1 MAAGTPADAANAF
14 EMTRDWAVIA
24 MRSLRI
30 LLVDLALVSFALV
43 ASSVL
48 RENLEFSSD
57 HLLALIP
64 YGLLTIS
71 TAAIVLPLSGVT
83 AAVWRYSSPQNY
95 RDIVTAVVAIV
106 AGAAVLTFIANR
118 LEGVPRAL
126 PLLQTLITVTL
137 MIGARITSRLWHMR
151 RSPRE
156 WQQDVIVPTAE
167 SVLLVGVNEMAEL
180 YLHCITRYARDR
192 VRVAGLLDSRA
203 PRGQSLLSHR
213 VLGAPE
219 QVADVVRTLEV
230 HGVVITRIV
239 LAVPLREL
247 SVQAREALFA
257 LEASNAIPLEFLD
270 EKIAS
275 ERPNRA
281 RSGNTSETRAQT
293 YAFDARSAVGSAS
306 SPYRTIKRLLDIV
319 CAALL
324 LVVLAP
330 IMSLV
335 AFVAILDVGF
345 PVLFWQERPGLGAQ
359 PFKVFKFRTMAAA
372 HDAHGRRRLES
383 QRISPIGHAMRRTRV
398 DELPQ
403 LISIL
408 MGHMSFVGPRP
419 LLPIDQPADYS
430 ARLLVRPGLTG
441 WAQIKGGRAIS
452 PTDKAALDVWY
463 VKNMSFLLD
472 LKIIIG
478 TIPMILFGERVEND
492 AIAQAWRELE
502 KSQTLAKEL
511 GAATASARLHV
522 S

>member
-1 MAAGTPADAANAF
+1 
-14 EMTRDWAVIA
+14 

-30 LLVDLALVSFALV
+30 LLVDLALVSIALV

-64 YGLLTIS
+64 YGLLTVS

-83 AAVWRYSSPQNY
+83 RAVWRYSSPQNY
-95 RDIVTAVVAIV
+95 RDIVAAVIAIV

-118 LEGVPRAL
+118 LDGVSRAL
-126 PLLQTLITVTL
+126 PLLQVLITITL
-137 MIGARITSRLWHMR
+137 MIGARIASRLWHMR
-151 RSPRE
+151 RSPSD
-156 WQQDVIVPTAE
+156 WPQDVIVPAAE
-167 SVLLVGVNEMAEL
+167 SVLLVGVNELAEL

-192 VRVAGLLDSRA
+192 VRVIGLLDSRA

-219 QVADVVRTLEV
+219 DVADVVRTLEV
-230 HGVVITRIV
+230 HGVVITRIA

-247 SVQAREALFA
+247 SIQAREALFA
-257 LEASNAIPLEFLD
+257 IEASNAIPLEFLD
-270 EKIAS
+270 EKLAS
-275 ERPNRA
+275 DRPSREAA
-281 RSGNTSETRAQT
+281 RNGDAPETRTQT
-293 YAFDARSAVGSAS
+293 YALNAKAGAGLAN
-306 SPYRTIKRLLDIV
+306 SPYRTVKRALDIV
-319 CAALL
+319 LAAVL
-324 LVVLAP
+324 LVMLAP
-330 IMSLV
+330 LMSLV
-335 AFVAILDVGF
+335 AIVTIMNVGF
-345 PVLFWQERPGLGAQ
+345 PVLFWQERPGLDAQ

-372 HDAHGRRRLES
+372 HDAQGRRRLES
-383 QRISPIGHAMRRTRV
+383 QRVSAVGNAMRRTRV

-419 LLPIDQPADYS
+419 LLPIDQPSDYS

-463 VKNMSFLLD
+463 VKNMSFMLD
-472 LKIIIG
+472 VKIALG
-478 TIPMILFGERVEND
+478 TIPMILFGEKVETD

-502 KSQTLAKEL
+502 QMQA
-511 GAATASARLHV
+511 
-522 S
+522 

>member
-1 MAAGTPADAANAF
+1 
-14 EMTRDWAVIA
+14 

-30 LLVDLALVSFALV
+30 LLVDLALVSIALV

-64 YGLLTIS
+64 YGLLTVS

-83 AAVWRYSSPQNY
+83 RAVWRYSSPQNY
-95 RDIVTAVVAIV
+95 RDIVAAVIAIV

-118 LEGVPRAL
+118 LDGVSRAL
-126 PLLQTLITVTL
+126 PLLQALITITL
-137 MIGARITSRLWHMR
+137 MIGARIASRLWHMR
-151 RSPRE
+151 RSPSD
-156 WQQDVIVPTAE
+156 WPQDVIVPAAE
-167 SVLLVGVNEMAEL
+167 CVLLVGVNELAEL

-192 VRVAGLLDSRA
+192 VRVIGLLDSQA

-219 QVADVVRTLEV
+219 DVADVVRTLEV
-230 HGVVITRIV
+230 HGVVITRIA

-247 SVQAREALFA
+247 SIRAREALFA
-257 LEASNAIPLEFLD
+257 IEASNAIPLEFLD
-270 EKIAS
+270 EKLAS
-275 ERPNRA
+275 DRPSREAA
-281 RSGNTSETRAQT
+281 RSSDAPEMRTQT
-293 YAFDARSAVGSAS
+293 YALNAKAGAGLAS
-306 SPYRTIKRLLDIV
+306 SPYRTVKRALDIV
-319 CAALL
+319 LAAIL
-324 LVVLAP
+324 LVMLAP
-330 IMSLV
+330 LMSLV
-335 AFVAILDVGF
+335 AIVTIMNVGF

-372 HDAHGRRRLES
+372 HDAQGRRRLES
-383 QRISPIGHAMRRTRV
+383 QRVSAIGNAMRRTRV

-463 VKNMSFLLD
+463 VKNMSFMLD
-472 LKIIIG
+472 VKIALG
-478 TIPMILFGERVEND
+478 TIPMILFGEKVETD

-502 KSQTLAKEL
+502 QMQA
-511 GAATASARLHV
+511 
-522 S
+522 

>member
-1 MAAGTPADAANAF
+1 
-14 EMTRDWAVIA
+14 

-30 LLVDLALVSFALV
+30 LLADLALVSFALV

-64 YGLLTIS
+64 YGFLTIS

-83 AAVWRYSSPQNY
+83 RAVWRYSSPQNY

-106 AGAAVLTFIANR
+106 AGAAVLTFIVNR

-126 PLLQTLITVTL
+126 PLLQALITVTL
-137 MIGARITSRLWHMR
+137 MIGARIASRLWHQR
-151 RSPRE
+151 RSPRD
-156 WQQDVIVPTAE
+156 WQRDVIVPTAD
-167 SVLLVGVNEMAEL
+167 SILLVGLNELAEL

-192 VRVAGLLDSRA
+192 VRVVGLLDSQA

-219 QVADVVRTLEV
+219 DVADVVRTLEV
-230 HGVVITRIV
+230 HGVVITRIA
-239 LAVPLREL
+239 LAVPVREL
-247 SVQAREALFA
+247 SAQAREALFA
-257 LEASNAIPLEFLD
+257 IEASNAIPLEFLD
-270 EKIAS
+270 EKLAS
-275 ERPNRA
+275 DRPNREAA
-281 RSGNTSETRAQT
+281 RSGEAPEARTQT
-293 YAFDARSAVGSAS
+293 YALNARAGAGLAS
-306 SPYRTIKRLLDIV
+306 SPYRTVKRVLDIV
-319 CAALL
+319 FAAVL
-324 LVVLAP
+324 LVMLAP
-330 IMSLV
+330 IMGLV
-335 AFVAILDVGF
+335 ALVTMINVGF

-372 HDAHGRRRLES
+372 HDAQGRRRLES
-383 QRISPIGHAMRRTRV
+383 QRISQIGNAMRRTRV

-408 MGHMSFVGPRP
+408 LGRMSFVGPRP

-463 VKNMSFLLD
+463 VKNMSFMLD
-472 LKIIIG
+472 AKIILG
-478 TIPMILFGERVEND
+478 TIPMILFGEKVESD

-502 KSQTLAKEL
+502 KSQA
-511 GAATASARLHV
+511 
-522 S
+522 

>member
-1 MAAGTPADAANAF
+1 
-14 EMTRDWAVIA
+14 

-30 LLVDLALVSFALV
+30 LLADLALVSFALV
-43 ASSVL
+43 AALVL
-48 RENLEFSSD
+48 RDNLEFSID
-57 HLLALIP
+57 HLVALIP

-83 AAVWRYSSPQNY
+83 RAVWRYSAPQNY

-106 AGAAVLTFIANR
+106 AGAAALTFIVNR

-126 PLLQTLITVTL
+126 PLLQALITATL
-137 MIGARITSRLWHMR
+137 MIGARIASRLWHAR
-151 RSPRE
+151 RSPGD
-156 WQQDVIVPTAE
+156 WQQDVIVPTADTI
-167 SVLLVGVNEMAEL
+167 LLVGLNELAEL

-192 VRVAGLLDSRA
+192 VRVMGLLDSRA

-219 QVADVVRTLEV
+219 DVADVVRTLEV
-230 HGVVITRIV
+230 HGVVITRIA

-247 SVQAREALFA
+247 STEAREALFA

-270 EKIAS
+270 EKFAS
-275 ERPNRA
+275 ERPSRQAA
-281 RSGNTSETRAQT
+281 RSGDATEAQRQT
-293 YAFDARSAVGSAS
+293 YAFNARNGEGLAS
-306 SPYRTIKRLLDIV
+306 SPYRTVKRALDIIG
-319 CAALL
+319 AAVL
-324 LVVLAP
+324 LVMLAP
-330 IMSLV
+330 IMGLAALV
-335 AFVAILDVGF
+335 TIVDVGF
-345 PVLFWQERPGLGAQ
+345 PVLFWQQRPGLGAQ

-372 HDAHGRRRLES
+372 HDAQGRRRLES
-383 QRISPIGHAMRRTRV
+383 QRISRIGNAMRRTRV

-408 MGHMSFVGPRP
+408 MGRMSFVGPRP
-419 LLPIDQPADYS
+419 LLPVDQPAEYS

-463 VKNMSFLLD
+463 VKNMSFMLD
-472 LKIIIG
+472 VKIIFG
-478 TIPMILFGERVEND
+478 TIPMILFGEKVESD

-502 KSQTLAKEL
+502 KSQA
-511 GAATASARLHV
+511 
-522 S
+522 

>member
-1 MAAGTPADAANAF
+1 
-14 EMTRDWAVIA
+14 

-30 LLVDLALVSFALV
+30 LLADLALVSFALV
-43 ASSVL
+43 AALVL
-48 RENLEFSSD
+48 RDNLEFSID
-57 HLLALIP
+57 HLVALIP

-83 AAVWRYSSPQNY
+83 RAVWRYSAPQNY

-106 AGAAVLTFIANR
+106 AGAAVLTFVVNR

-126 PLLQTLITVTL
+126 PLLQALITATL
-137 MIGARITSRLWHMR
+137 MIGARIASRLWHAR
-151 RSPRE
+151 RSPGD
-156 WQQDVIVPTAE
+156 WQQDVIVPTADTI
-167 SVLLVGVNEMAEL
+167 LLVGLNELAEL

-219 QVADVVRTLEV
+219 DVADVVRTLEV
-230 HGVVITRIV
+230 HGVIISRIA

-247 SVQAREALFA
+247 SAEAREALFA

-270 EKIAS
+270 EKFAS
-275 ERPNRA
+275 ERPSRQAA
-281 RSGNTSETRAQT
+281 RSGDAMEAQRQT
-293 YAFDARSAVGSAS
+293 YALNAGNGEGLAS
-306 SPYRTIKRLLDIV
+306 SPYRTVKRALDIV
-319 CAALL
+319 GAAVL
-324 LVVLAP
+324 LVMLAP
-330 IMSLV
+330 IMGLAALV
-335 AFVAILDVGF
+335 TIVDVGF
-345 PVLFWQERPGLGAQ
+345 PVLFWQQRPGLGAQ

-372 HDAHGRRRLES
+372 HDAQGRRRLES
-383 QRISPIGHAMRRTRV
+383 QRISRIGNAMRRTRV

-408 MGHMSFVGPRP
+408 MGRMSFVGPRP
-419 LLPIDQPADYS
+419 LLPIDQPAEYS

-463 VKNMSFLLD
+463 VKNMSFMLD
-472 LKIIIG
+472 VKIIFG
-478 TIPMILFGERVEND
+478 TIPMILFGEKVESD

-502 KSQTLAKEL
+502 KSQA
-511 GAATASARLHV
+511 
-522 S
+522 

>member
-1 MAAGTPADAANAF
+1 
-14 EMTRDWAVIA
+14 

-30 LLVDLALVSFALV
+30 LLTDLTLVSVALA

-71 TAAIVLPLSGVT
+71 TAAIVLPLFGVT
-83 AAVWRYSSPQNY
+83 TAVWRYSSPQNY
-95 RDIVTAVVAIV
+95 RDIVAAVIAIV

-126 PLLQTLITVTL
+126 PLLQALITVTL

-151 RSPRE
+151 RSPRD

-167 SVLLVGVNEMAEL
+167 SVLLVGLNELAEL

-192 VRVAGLLDSRA
+192 VRVIGLLDSQAR
-203 PRGQSLLSHR
+203 RGLSLLSHR
-213 VLGAPE
+213 VLGLPE
-219 QVADVVRTLEV
+219 EVADVVRTLEV

-239 LAVPLREL
+239 LAVPVREL

-270 EKIAS
+270 QKIAW
-275 ERPNRA
+275 ERSNPEAVRN
-281 RSGNTSETRAQT
+281 GNASETRAQA
-293 YAFDARSAVGSAS
+293 YAFNARSSEGLAR
-306 SPYRTIKRLLDIV
+306 SPYRSIKRLLDLV
-319 CAALL
+319 FAALL
-324 LVVLAP
+324 LVFLAP
-330 IMSLV
+330 IMGAVALV
-335 AFVAILDVGF
+335 AIVDVGL

-383 QRISPIGHAMRRTRV
+383 QRISPIGNFLRRTRL

-408 MGHMSFVGPRP
+408 MGRMSFVGPRP

-463 VKNMSFLLD
+463 VKNISFILD
-472 LKIIIG
+472 VKIMLG
-478 TIPMILFGERVEND
+478 TIPMILFGEKVESD
-492 AIAQAWRELE
+492 AIVQAWRELE
-502 KSQTLAKEL
+502 KSQA
-511 GAATASARLHV
+511 
-522 S
+522 

>member
-1 MAAGTPADAANAF
+1 
-14 EMTRDWAVIA
+14 

-30 LLVDLALVSFALV
+30 LLADLALVSFALV

-57 HLLALIP
+57 HLVALIP
-64 YGLLTIS
+64 YGLLTIAA
-71 TAAIVLPLSGVT
+71 AAIVLPLSGVT
-83 AAVWRYSSPQNY
+83 RAVWRYSSPQNY

-106 AGAAVLTFIANR
+106 AGASVLTFVANR
-118 LEGVPRAL
+118 LDGVSRAL
-126 PLLQTLITVTL
+126 PLLQALITITL
-137 MIGARITSRLWHMR
+137 MIGARIASRLWHAR
-151 RSPRE
+151 RSPGD

-167 SVLLVGVNEMAEL
+167 SVLLVGLNELAEL

-192 VRVAGLLDSRA
+192 VRVVGLLDAQA

-213 VLGAPE
+213 VLGTPE

-257 LEASNAIPLEFLD
+257 LEAANAIPLEFLD
-270 EKIAS
+270 QKIAS
-275 ERPNRA
+275 ERPNREA
-281 RSGNTSETRAQT
+281 PRSGKAPETRAQT
-293 YAFDARSAVGSAS
+293 YAFSAMSGEGLAS
-306 SPYRTIKRLLDIV
+306 SPYRTIKRSLDIFL
-319 CAALL
+319 AALL
-324 LVVLAP
+324 LVMMAP
-330 IMSLV
+330 LMGVVALITIM
-335 AFVAILDVGF
+335 DVGF
-345 PVLFWQERPGLGAQ
+345 PVLFWQQRPGLGAQ

-372 HDAHGRRRLES
+372 HDALGRRRHES
-383 QRISPIGHAMRRTRV
+383 QRVSAVGNVLRRTRV

-408 MGHMSFVGPRP
+408 TGDMSFVGPRP
-419 LLPIDQPADYS
+419 LLPVDQPADYS

-452 PTDKAALDVWY
+452 PADKAALDVWY
-463 VKNMSFLLD
+463 VKNMSFMLD
-472 LKIIIG
+472 VKIMLG
-478 TIPMILFGERVEND
+478 TVPMILFGEKIESD

-502 KSQTLAKEL
+502 KSRA
-511 GAATASARLHV
+511 
-522 S
+522 

>member
-1 MAAGTPADAANAF
+1 
-14 EMTRDWAVIA
+14 

-30 LLVDLALVSFALV
+30 LLVDLALVSIALV

-48 RENLEFSSD
+48 RENLEFSSE

-64 YGLLTIS
+64 YGLLTVS

-83 AAVWRYSSPQNY
+83 RAVWRYSSPQNY
-95 RDIVTAVVAIV
+95 RDIVAAVIAIV

-118 LEGVPRAL
+118 LDGVSRAL
-126 PLLQTLITVTL
+126 PLLQALITVTL
-137 MIGARITSRLWHMR
+137 MIGARIASRLWHMR
-151 RSPRE
+151 RSPSD
-156 WQQDVIVPTAE
+156 WPQDVIVPAAE
-167 SVLLVGVNEMAEL
+167 SVLLVGVNELAEL

-192 VRVAGLLDSRA
+192 VRVIGLLDSQA

-219 QVADVVRTLEV
+219 DVADVVRTLEV
-230 HGVVITRIV
+230 HGVVITRIA

-247 SVQAREALFA
+247 SIQAREALFA
-257 LEASNAIPLEFLD
+257 IEASNAIPLEFLD
-270 EKIAS
+270 EKLAS
-275 ERPNRA
+275 DRPSREA
-281 RSGNTSETRAQT
+281 VRSSDAPETRTQT
-293 YAFDARSAVGSAS
+293 YALNAKAGAGLAN
-306 SPYRTIKRLLDIV
+306 SPYRTVKRALDIV
-319 CAALL
+319 LAVIL
-324 LVVLAP
+324 LVTLAP
-330 IMSLV
+330 LMSLV
-335 AFVAILDVGF
+335 AIVTIMNVGF

-372 HDAHGRRRLES
+372 HDAQGRRRLES
-383 QRISPIGHAMRRTRV
+383 QRVSAIGNAMRRTRV

-463 VKNMSFLLD
+463 VKNMSFMLD
-472 LKIIIG
+472 VKIALG
-478 TIPMILFGERVEND
+478 TIPMILFGEKVETD

-502 KSQTLAKEL
+502 QMQA
-511 GAATASARLHV
+511 
-522 S
+522 

>member
-1 MAAGTPADAANAF
+1 
-14 EMTRDWAVIA
+14 

-30 LLVDLALVSFALV
+30 LLADLALVSFALV
-43 ASSVL
+43 AALVL
-48 RENLEFSSD
+48 RDNLEFSID
-57 HLLALIP
+57 HLVALIP

-83 AAVWRYSSPQNY
+83 RAVWRYSAPQNY

-106 AGAAVLTFIANR
+106 AGAAALTFIVNR

-126 PLLQTLITVTL
+126 PLLQALITATL
-137 MIGARITSRLWHMR
+137 MIGARIASRLWHAR
-151 RSPRE
+151 RSPGD
-156 WQQDVIVPTAE
+156 WQQDVIVPTADTI
-167 SVLLVGVNEMAEL
+167 LLVGLNELAEL

-192 VRVAGLLDSRA
+192 VRVMGLLDSRA

-219 QVADVVRTLEV
+219 DVADVVRTLEV
-230 HGVVITRIV
+230 HGVVITRIA

-247 SVQAREALFA
+247 STEAREALFA

-270 EKIAS
+270 EKFAS
-275 ERPNRA
+275 ERPSRQAA
-281 RSGNTSETRAQT
+281 RSGDAMEAQRQT
-293 YAFDARSAVGSAS
+293 YALNAGNGEGLAS
-306 SPYRTIKRLLDIV
+306 SPYRTVKRALDIIG
-319 CAALL
+319 AAVL
-324 LVVLAP
+324 LVMLAP
-330 IMSLV
+330 IMGLAALV
-335 AFVAILDVGF
+335 TIVDVGF
-345 PVLFWQERPGLGAQ
+345 PVLFWQQRPGLGAQ

-372 HDAHGRRRLES
+372 HDAQGRRRLES
-383 QRISPIGHAMRRTRV
+383 QRISRIGNAMRRTRV

-408 MGHMSFVGPRP
+408 MGRMSFVGPRP
-419 LLPIDQPADYS
+419 LLPIDQPAEYS

-463 VKNMSFLLD
+463 VKNMSFMLD
-472 LKIIIG
+472 VKIIFG
-478 TIPMILFGERVEND
+478 TIPMILFGEKVESD

-502 KSQTLAKEL
+502 KSQA
-511 GAATASARLHV
+511 
-522 S
+522 

>member
-1 MAAGTPADAANAF
+1 
-14 EMTRDWAVIA
+14 

-30 LLVDLALVSFALV
+30 LLADLALVSFALV
-43 ASSVL
+43 AALVL
-48 RENLEFSSD
+48 RDNLEFSID
-57 HLLALIP
+57 HLVALIP

-83 AAVWRYSSPQNY
+83 RAVWRYSSPQNY

-106 AGAAVLTFIANR
+106 AGAAALTFIVNR

-126 PLLQTLITVTL
+126 PLLQALITATL
-137 MIGARITSRLWHMR
+137 MIGARIASRLWHAR
-151 RSPRE
+151 RSPGD
-156 WQQDVIVPTAE
+156 WQQDVIVPTADTI
-167 SVLLVGVNEMAEL
+167 LLVGLNELAEL

-192 VRVAGLLDSRA
+192 VRVVGLLDSRA

-219 QVADVVRTLEV
+219 DVADVVRTLEV
-230 HGVVITRIV
+230 HGVVITRIA

-247 SVQAREALFA
+247 STEAREALFA

-270 EKIAS
+270 EKFAS
-275 ERPNRA
+275 ERPSRQAA
-281 RSGNTSETRAQT
+281 RSGDAMEAQRQT
-293 YAFDARSAVGSAS
+293 YALNAGNGEGLAS
-306 SPYRTIKRLLDIV
+306 SPYRTVKRTLDIIG
-319 CAALL
+319 AAVL
-324 LVVLAP
+324 LVMLAP
-330 IMSLV
+330 IMGLAALV
-335 AFVAILDVGF
+335 TIVDVGF
-345 PVLFWQERPGLGAQ
+345 PVLFWQQRPGLGAQ

-372 HDAHGRRRLES
+372 HDAQGRRRLES
-383 QRISPIGHAMRRTRV
+383 QRISRIGNAMRRTRV

-408 MGHMSFVGPRP
+408 IGRMSFVGPRP
-419 LLPIDQPADYS
+419 LLPIDQPAEYS

-463 VKNMSFLLD
+463 VKNMSFMLD
-472 LKIIIG
+472 VKIIFG
-478 TIPMILFGERVEND
+478 TIPMILFGEKVESD

-502 KSQTLAKEL
+502 KSQA
-511 GAATASARLHV
+511 
-522 S
+522 

>member
-1 MAAGTPADAANAF
+1 
-14 EMTRDWAVIA
+14 

-30 LLVDLALVSFALV
+30 LLADLALVSFALV
-43 ASSVL
+43 ASSIL

-83 AAVWRYSSPQNY
+83 TAVWRYSSPQNY

-126 PLLQTLITVTL
+126 PLLQALITITL
-137 MIGARITSRLWHMR
+137 MIGARIASRLWHMR
-151 RSPRE
+151 RSPRD

-167 SVLLVGVNEMAEL
+167 SVLLVGLNELAEL
-180 YLHCITRYARDR
+180 YLHSITRYARDR
-192 VRVAGLLDSRA
+192 VRVVGLLDSQAR
-203 PRGQSLLSHR
+203 RGLSLLSHR
-213 VLGAPE
+213 VLGTPE
-219 QVADVVRTLEV
+219 DVADVVRTLEV
-230 HGVVITRIV
+230 HGVVITRVV

-247 SVQAREALFA
+247 STQAREALFA

-270 EKIAS
+270 QKIAS
-275 ERPNRA
+275 DRPSREVA
-281 RSGNTSETRAQT
+281 HSDSASETRTQT
-293 YAFDARSAVGSAS
+293 YAFSARSGEGLVG
-306 SPYRTIKRLLDIV
+306 SPYRTVKRLLDIV
-319 CAALL
+319 FAALL
-324 LVVLAP
+324 LVMLAP
-330 IMSLV
+330 IMGLV
-335 AFVAILDVGF
+335 ALVAIMDVGF

-383 QRISPIGHAMRRTRV
+383 QRISSIGNVLRRTRL

-408 MGHMSFVGPRP
+408 MGRMSFVGPRP

-463 VKNMSFLLD
+463 VRNMSFLLD
-472 LKIIIG
+472 IKIIIG
-478 TIPMILFGERVEND
+478 TIPMILFGEKVEND

-502 KSQTLAKEL
+502 KSQAQAEKN
-511 GAATASARLHV
+511 GAAAASVALGARLHV

>member
-1 MAAGTPADAANAF
+1 
-14 EMTRDWAVIA
+14 

-30 LLVDLALVSFALV
+30 LLVDLALVSIALV

-64 YGLLTIS
+64 YGLLTVS

-83 AAVWRYSSPQNY
+83 RAVWRYSSPQNY
-95 RDIVTAVVAIV
+95 RDIVAAVIAIV

-118 LEGVPRAL
+118 LDGVSRAL
-126 PLLQTLITVTL
+126 PLLQVLITITL
-137 MIGARITSRLWHMR
+137 MIGARIASRLWHMR
-151 RSPRE
+151 RSPSD
-156 WQQDVIVPTAE
+156 WPQDVIVPAAE
-167 SVLLVGVNEMAEL
+167 SVLLVGVNELAEL

-192 VRVAGLLDSRA
+192 VRVIGLLDSRA

-219 QVADVVRTLEV
+219 DVADVVRTLEV
-230 HGVVITRIV
+230 HGVVITRIA

-247 SVQAREALFA
+247 SIQAREALFA
-257 LEASNAIPLEFLD
+257 IEASNAIPLEFLD
-270 EKIAS
+270 EKLAS
-275 ERPNRA
+275 DRPSREAA
-281 RSGNTSETRAQT
+281 RSGDAPETRTQT
-293 YAFDARSAVGSAS
+293 YALNAKAGAGLAN
-306 SPYRTIKRLLDIV
+306 SPYRTVKRALD
-319 CAALL
+319 
-324 LVVLAP
+324 VVLAAILLVMLAP
-330 IMSLV
+330 LMSLV
-335 AFVAILDVGF
+335 AIVTIMNVGF

-372 HDAHGRRRLES
+372 HDAQGRRRLES
-383 QRISPIGHAMRRTRV
+383 QRVSAIGNAMRRTRV

-419 LLPIDQPADYS
+419 LLPIDQPSDYS

-463 VKNMSFLLD
+463 VKNMSFMLD
-472 LKIIIG
+472 VKIALG
-478 TIPMILFGERVEND
+478 TIPMILFGEKVETD

-502 KSQTLAKEL
+502 QMQA
-511 GAATASARLHV
+511 
-522 S
+522 

>member
-1 MAAGTPADAANAF
+1 
-14 EMTRDWAVIA
+14 

-30 LLVDLALVSFALV
+30 LLADLALVSFALV
-43 ASSVL
+43 AALVL
-48 RENLEFSSD
+48 RDNLEFSID
-57 HLLALIP
+57 HLVALIP

-83 AAVWRYSSPQNY
+83 RAVWRYSSPQNY

-106 AGAAVLTFIANR
+106 AGAAALTFIVNR

-126 PLLQTLITVTL
+126 PLLQALITATL
-137 MIGARITSRLWHMR
+137 MIGARIASRLWHAR
-151 RSPRE
+151 RSPGD
-156 WQQDVIVPTAE
+156 WQQDVIVPTADTI
-167 SVLLVGVNEMAEL
+167 LLVGLNELAEL

-192 VRVAGLLDSRA
+192 VRVVGLLDSQA

-219 QVADVVRTLEV
+219 DVADVVRTLEV
-230 HGVVITRIV
+230 HGVVISRIA

-247 SVQAREALFA
+247 SAEAREALFA

-270 EKIAS
+270 EKFAS
-275 ERPNRA
+275 ERPSRQTA
-281 RSGNTSETRAQT
+281 RSGDAAEAQRQT
-293 YAFDARSAVGSAS
+293 YALNARTGEGLAS
-306 SPYRTIKRLLDIV
+306 SPYRTVKRALDIIG
-319 CAALL
+319 AAVL
-324 LVVLAP
+324 LVMLAP
-330 IMSLV
+330 IMGLAALV
-335 AFVAILDVGF
+335 TIVDVGF
-345 PVLFWQERPGLGAQ
+345 PVLFWQQRPGLGAQ

-372 HDAHGRRRLES
+372 HDAQGRRRLES
-383 QRISPIGHAMRRTRV
+383 QRISRIGNAMRRTRV

-408 MGHMSFVGPRP
+408 MGRMSFVGPRP
-419 LLPIDQPADYS
+419 LLPIDQPAEYS

-463 VKNMSFLLD
+463 VKNMSFMLD
-472 LKIIIG
+472 VKIIFG
-478 TIPMILFGERVEND
+478 TIPMILFGEKVESD

-502 KSQTLAKEL
+502 KSQA
-511 GAATASARLHV
+511 
-522 S
+522 

>member
-1 MAAGTPADAANAF
+1 
-14 EMTRDWAVIA
+14 

-30 LLVDLALVSFALV
+30 LLADLALVSFALV
-43 ASSVL
+43 VSSVL

-64 YGLLTIS
+64 YGLLTIA

-83 AAVWRYSSPQNY
+83 RAVWRYSSPQNY
-95 RDIVTAVVAIV
+95 RDVVTAVVAIV

-118 LEGVPRAL
+118 LDGVSRAL
-126 PLLQTLITVTL
+126 PLLQALITVTL
-137 MIGARITSRLWHMR
+137 MIGARITSRLWHAR
-151 RSPRE
+151 RSPRD
-156 WQQDVIVPTAE
+156 WQRDVIVPTAE
-167 SVLLVGVNEMAEL
+167 SVLLVGLNELAEL

-192 VRVAGLLDSRA
+192 VRVVGLLDSQA

-219 QVADVVRTLEV
+219 DVAEIVRTLEV
-230 HGVVITRIV
+230 HGVIITRIA

-247 SVQAREALFA
+247 SAEAHEALFA

-270 EKIAS
+270 EKLS
-275 ERPNRA
+275 TERPSREA
-281 RSGNTSETRAQT
+281 VRSDASQTRAQT
-293 YAFDARSAVGSAS
+293 YALKTKSGERLAR
-306 SPYRTIKRLLDIV
+306 SPYRTVKRALDV
-319 CAALL
+319 VLAALL
-324 LVVLAP
+324 LVMLAP
-330 IMSLV
+330 IMGVVALV
-335 AFVAILDVGF
+335 TIVDVGF

-383 QRISPIGHAMRRTRV
+383 QRISQIGHALRRTRV

-408 MGHMSFVGPRP
+408 IGRMSFVGPRP

-463 VKNMSFLLD
+463 VKNMSFMLD
-472 LKIIIG
+472 IKIILG
-478 TIPMILFGERVEND
+478 TIPMILFGEKVESA

-502 KSQTLAKEL
+502 KSQA
-511 GAATASARLHV
+511 
-522 S
+522 

>member
-1 MAAGTPADAANAF
+1 
-14 EMTRDWAVIA
+14 

-30 LLVDLALVSFALV
+30 LLVDLALVSIALV

-64 YGLLTIS
+64 YGLLTVS

-83 AAVWRYSSPQNY
+83 RAVWRYSSPQNY
-95 RDIVTAVVAIV
+95 RDIVAAVIAIV

-118 LEGVPRAL
+118 LDGVSRAL
-126 PLLQTLITVTL
+126 PLLQVLITITL
-137 MIGARITSRLWHMR
+137 MIGARIASRLWHMR
-151 RSPRE
+151 RSPSD
-156 WQQDVIVPTAE
+156 WPQDVIVPAAE
-167 SVLLVGVNEMAEL
+167 SVLLVGVNELAEL

-192 VRVAGLLDSRA
+192 VRVIGLLDSRA

-219 QVADVVRTLEV
+219 DVADVVRTLEV
-230 HGVVITRIV
+230 HGVVITRIA

-247 SVQAREALFA
+247 SIQAREALFA
-257 LEASNAIPLEFLD
+257 IEASNAIPLEFLD
-270 EKIAS
+270 EKLAS
-275 ERPNRA
+275 DRPSREAA
-281 RSGNTSETRAQT
+281 RNGDAPETRTQT
-293 YAFDARSAVGSAS
+293 YALNAKAGAGLAN
-306 SPYRTIKRLLDIV
+306 SPYRTVKRALDIV
-319 CAALL
+319 LAAVL
-324 LVVLAP
+324 LVMLAP
-330 IMSLV
+330 LMSLV
-335 AFVAILDVGF
+335 AIVTIMNVGF

-372 HDAHGRRRLES
+372 HDAQGRRRLES
-383 QRISPIGHAMRRTRV
+383 QRVSAVGNAMRRTRV

-419 LLPIDQPADYS
+419 LLPIDQPSDYS

-463 VKNMSFLLD
+463 VKNMSFMLD
-472 LKIIIG
+472 VRIALG
-478 TIPMILFGERVEND
+478 TIPMILFGEKVETD

-502 KSQTLAKEL
+502 QMQA
-511 GAATASARLHV
+511 
-522 S
+522 